1 MRRRDLLRSTL
12 GAGLGVSLG
21 AALGAPLFAPRIAR
35 AQAARTLRFVP
46 QADAAILD
54 PMITT
59 GLVNRNHGFLIWDTL
74 YGVDDAFVVQPQMV
88 AGHVVENDGKT
99 WIMTLREGLAF
110 HDNEPVR
117 ARDVV
122 ASLKRWAS
130 RDAFGNSL
138 FGVVDELVAPDDRT
152 VRWRL
157 KAPFPLLPLALGKVG
172 AIVAFIMP
180 ERLAQTDSTLPVKE
194 LIGSGPFRFQADQ
207 HVPGS
212 RLVYSR
218 FEKYVPRPDGTPSQL
233 AGPKVAHFDRVEW
246 QVIPDAATAAAAL
259 QRGEIDWWDQPI
271 ADLLPTLKANK
282 TLNVALLDPI
292 GNVGVL
298 RFNHTLPPFNNPAT
312 RRAVLSAVD
321 QKDFMAAVA
330 GDDQSLWRDKVG
342 FFAPG
347 SVMANEEGMAALSG
361 PRNLDAARKA
371 IKDAGYNGEK
381 VLLIAPG
388 DFPVIGQM
396 SEVAADLL
404 RKLGFNLEYAMMDWG
419 SMLRRM
425 ANREPPDKG
434 GYNAYCTYS
443 AGATQLNP
451 SAHNFLRGSGDKAT
465 FGWPTSPKL
474 EELRDTWFSAPDA
487 EAQKRIGVEMQ
498 RQAFLD
504 VPYVPLG
511 VFYQPTAYNKSLTG
525 MLKGLPLFW
534 NVRRG

>member
-12 GAGLGVSLG
+12 GAGLG
-21 AALGAPLFAPRIAR
+21 AALGAPLFAPSIAR

-138 FGVVDELVAPDDRT
+138 FALVDELVAPDDRT

-172 AIVAFIMP
+172 AIIAFIMP
-180 ERLAQTDSTLPVKE
+180 ERLAQTDSVMPVKE
-194 LIGSGPFRFQADQ
+194 LVGSGPFRFKADEL
-207 HVPGS
+207 VPGA
-212 RLVYSR
+212 RLVYQR
-218 FEKYVPRPDGTPSQL
+218 FDGYVPRPDGTASML
-233 AGPKVAHFDRVEW
+233 AGPKIANFDRVEW
-246 QVIPDAATAAAAL
+246 QVMHDPATAAAAL
-259 QRGEIDWWDQPI
+259 LRGEIDWWDQPI
-271 ADLLPTLKANK
+271 VDLLPTLGANK
-282 TLNVALLDPI
+282 ALKVELLDNV

-298 RFNHTLPPFNNPAT
+298 RFNHTLPPFDNAAI
-312 RRAVLSAVD
+312 RRAMLSAVS
-321 QKDFMAAVA
+321 QRDFMSAIG
-330 GDDQSLWRDKVG
+330 GDDSSLWHDKVG

-347 SVMANEEGMAALSG
+347 SNMASEEGMEALNG
-361 PRNLDAARKA
+361 PRDLAAATKA
-371 IKDAGYNGEK
+371 IKEAGYKGET

-396 SEVAADLL
+396 SAVAADL
-404 RKLGFNLEYAMMDWG
+404 
-419 SMLRRM
+419 
-425 ANREPPDKG
+425 
-434 GYNAYCTYS
+434 
-443 AGATQLNP
+443 
-451 SAHNFLRGSGDKAT
+451 
-465 FGWPTSPKL
+465 
-474 EELRDTWFSAPDA
+474 
-487 EAQKRIGVEMQ
+487 
-498 RQAFLD
+498 
-504 VPYVPLG
+504 
-511 VFYQPTAYNKSLTG
+511 
-525 MLKGLPLFW
+525 
-534 NVRRG
+534 